1 MKVERMTSEE
11 YQRLYGSKIRG
22 SEVGPK
28 QTSPIRLPKPSAAN
42 KTEERYGYVLQ
53 CEFKESD
60 GYRIGYEEITLRLK
74 DGTKYTPDWIVWRG
88 AEVVLAVECKG
99 SFKLGS
105 QGRSVTAFK
114 RAIYDFPE
122 IEFRFAQDSKDG
134 WRVVSSKKN

>member
-1 MKVERMTSEE
+1 MERMSSEE
-11 YQRLYGSKIRG
+11 YQKRYGSIRPG
-22 SEVGPK
+22 SDVRPA
-28 QTSPIRLPKPSAAN
+28 SPPPIRLPKPSAAN
-42 KTEERYGYVLQ
+42 KTEERYGHVLQ
-53 CEFKESD
+53 CEFKESS

-74 DGTKYTPDWIVWRG
+74 DGTKYTPDWIVWKG
-88 AEVVLAVECKG
+88 SEVVLAVECKG

-114 RAIYDFPE
+114 RAIHDFPE